1 MVFLSWRIWLIWI
14 LKGNLIVWIINILLL
29 ALLVFSGSN
38 FNDLVFSGFFSKV
51 TLLET
56 GIALL
61 IGGALAFSGSV
72 LPSKAREYIL
82 KSDEQWSMEKLRK
95 NEKRANKY
103 LVLAVF
109 LFFESIIISFLVA

>member
-14 LKGNLIVWIINILLL
+14 LKGNLVVWCINFLLL
-29 ALLVFSGSN
+29 ALLAFSGSN
-38 FNDLVFSGFFSKV
+38 FNDLIFSGYFSKI

-72 LPSKAREYIL
+72 LPSKAREHIL
-82 KSDEQWSMEKLRK
+82 KSDGTWSMEKLRK
-95 NEKRANKY
+95 SEKRANKY
-103 LVLAVF
+103 IVFALV
-109 LFFESIIISFLVA
+109 LFFESILYPF